1 MRSTSVRVG
10 CPSTGSESVC
20 GDTQRGGHLAPCE
33 CASVPSAKG
42 RSTFTT
48 SPRAELREL
57 QPGDPRGGSAPCA
70 QSSPVLRAASP
81 QLRPL
86 FSALLARKRAQTHT
100 RLSRLLSTQLERQGS
115 LSGSFQLGPNT
126 HTHTRWQAAILS
138 LLHTQLSLKILQT
151 PIVISYISGLYFF

>member
-48 SPRAELREL
+48 PPRAELREL

-70 QSSPVLRAASP
+70 QSSPVLRAASSAAATSVFSLASP
-81 QLRPL
+81 QTRSDAHKTLKTSLHAVGETGVTEWKLP
-86 FSALLARKRAQTHT
+86 AGAQH
-100 RLSRLLSTQLERQGS
+100 
-115 LSGSFQLGPNT
+115 T
-126 HTHTRWQAAILS
+126 HTHTLAGCDSFPPTYSA
-138 LLHTQLSLKILQT
+138 
-151 PIVISYISGLYFF
+151 